1 MTPMNNRRVVI
12 TGCGAVTP
20 IGIGKEEFWN
30 ALERGENGA
39 DFITQFDT
47 AQHTTKI
54 AAEVKN
60 FNPENWLDKKEA
72 RRTDRVIH
80 FAAAAADLAVKDAA
94 LDIEKLDSNMFG
106 VYVGSGEGGIHTLE
120 DNALVLYEKGPNR
133 ISPFMVPMMIT
144 NMPAAYIAIR
154 VGAKGP
160 NMAVVTACASS
171 INSMGEAYN
180 CIVRGDA
187 DVMLTGGA
195 EAAVSPLATAGF
207 ASLKALSNRNDDPKH
222 ASRPFDSGRDGFVIG
237 EGAGILVFEEYGHAK
252 ARGAHIYAEVVGYG
266 LSCDAHH
273 ITAPDPDGD
282 GACRAMA
289 MAVKKAGWQPEEIDL
304 INAHGTSTPLNDKME
319 TMAIKRLMGEEAAKK
334 VLVHSTK
341 SMVGHALGAAGAIE
355 TIATLLAV
363 EKGIVHPTINQITP
377 DPECGLNTVP
387 NKAVKAKVDR
397 AIIHNFG
404 FGGHNGVLAIQ
415 SCKD

>member
-20 IGIGKEEFWN
+20 IGIGKEAFWN
-30 ALERGENGA
+30 VLERGENGA
-39 DFITQFDT
+39 DFITLFDT

-54 AAEVKN
+54 AAEVKD
-60 FNPENWLDKKEA
+60 FNPENWLDKKEV

-80 FAAAAADLAVKDAA
+80 FAAAAADLAVEDSG
-94 LDIEKLDSNMFG
+94 LDIEKLDKNLFG

-120 DNALVLYEKGPNR
+120 ENSRVLYEKGPNR
-133 ISPFMVPMMIT
+133 VSPFMVPMMIT

-154 VGAKGP
+154 FGAKGP

-171 INSMGEAYN
+171 LNSMGEAYN
-180 CIVRGDA
+180 CIARGDA

-222 ASRPFDSGRDGFVIG
+222 ASRPFDAERDGFVIG
-237 EGAGILVFEEYGHAK
+237 EGAGILVFEEYEHAK
-252 ARGAHIYAEVVGYG
+252 ARGAHIYAEVTGYG

-282 GACRAMA
+282 GAYRAMA
-289 MAVKKAGWQPEEIDL
+289 MAVKKSGWQPEEIDL

-319 TMAIKRLMGEEAAKK
+319 TMAIKRLLGEDNAKK

-355 TIATLLAV
+355 TIATLLAID
-363 EKGIVHPTINQITP
+363 KGIVHPTINQITP
-377 DPECGLNTVP
+377 DPDCDLNTVP
-387 NKAVKAKVDR
+387 NKAAEAKVDR
-397 AIIHNFG
+397 AIINNFG

>member
-20 IGIGKEEFWN
+20 IGIGKEAFWN

-39 DFITQFDT
+39 DFITLFDT

-54 AAEVKN
+54 AAEVKD
-60 FNPENWLDKKEA
+60 FNPENWLDKKEV

-80 FAAAAADLAVKDAA
+80 FAAAAADLAVEDSG
-94 LDIEKLDSNMFG
+94 LDIEKLDKNLFG

-120 DNALVLYEKGPNR
+120 ENSRVLYEKGPNR
-133 ISPFMVPMMIT
+133 VSPFMVPMMIT

-154 VGAKGP
+154 FGAKGP

-180 CIVRGDA
+180 CIARGDA

-222 ASRPFDSGRDGFVIG
+222 ASRPFDAERDGFVIG
-237 EGAGILVFEEYGHAK
+237 EGAGILVFEEYEHAK
-252 ARGAHIYAEVVGYG
+252 ARGAHIYAEVTGYG

-282 GACRAMA
+282 GAYRAMA
-289 MAVKKAGWQPEEIDL
+289 MAVKKSGWQPEEIDL
-304 INAHGTSTPLNDKME
+304 INAHGQNGNDGDQTP
-319 TMAIKRLMGEEAAKK
+319 
-334 VLVHSTK
+334 
-341 SMVGHALGAAGAIE
+341 AG
-355 TIATLLAV
+355 
-363 EKGIVHPTINQITP
+363 
-377 DPECGLNTVP
+377 
-387 NKAVKAKVDR
+387 R
-397 AIIHNFG
+397 R
-404 FGGHNGVLAIQ
+404 
-415 SCKD
+415 

>member
-20 IGIGKEEFWN
+20 IGIGKEAFWN

-39 DFITQFDT
+39 DFITLFDT

-54 AAEVKN
+54 AAEVKD
-60 FNPENWLDKKEA
+60 FNPENWLDKKEV

-80 FAAAAADLAVKDAA
+80 FAAAAADLAVEDSG
-94 LDIEKLDSNMFG
+94 LDIEKLDKNLFG

-120 DNALVLYEKGPNR
+120 ENSRVLYEKGPNR
-133 ISPFMVPMMIT
+133 VSPFMVPMMIT

-154 VGAKGP
+154 FGAKGP

-171 INSMGEAYN
+171 IHSMGEAYN
-180 CIVRGDA
+180 CIARGDA

-222 ASRPFDSGRDGFVIG
+222 ASRPFDAERDGFVIG
-237 EGAGILVFEEYGHAK
+237 EGAGILVFEEYEHAK
-252 ARGAHIYAEVVGYG
+252 ARGAHIYAEVTGYG

-282 GACRAMA
+282 GAYRAMA
-289 MAVKKAGWQPEEIDL
+289 MAVKKSGWQPEEIDL

-319 TMAIKRLMGEEAAKK
+319 TMAIKRLLGEDNAKK

-355 TIATLLAV
+355 TIATLLAID
-363 EKGIVHPTINQITP
+363 KGIVHPTINQITP
-377 DPECGLNTVP
+377 DPDCDLNTVP
-387 NKAVKAKVDR
+387 NKAAEAKVDR
-397 AIIHNFG
+397 AIINNFG